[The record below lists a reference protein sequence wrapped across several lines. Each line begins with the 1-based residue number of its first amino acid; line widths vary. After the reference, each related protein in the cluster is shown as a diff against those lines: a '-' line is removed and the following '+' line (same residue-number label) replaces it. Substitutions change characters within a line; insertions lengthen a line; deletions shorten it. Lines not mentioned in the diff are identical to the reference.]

1 MAKKYAI
8 DLNAMLTAL
17 DARDMHF
24 YHDLDDQQ
32 KKEFS
37 AWLTMRWASSP
48 EGEAFADTLL
58 KINRRVNANFSDLAK
73 HPELQWQLMA
83 SCGTGAKCTH
93 TFIPPPKKVKKNK
106 LIIVMMELFP
116 LLSSEELE
124 LLLSINTKEDIKV
137 LLQDHGFDNKE
148 IKEIIPK

>member
-8 DLNAMLTAL
+8 DLNSMLAAL

-24 YHDLDDQQ
+24 YHNLDDQQ

-37 AWLTMRWASSP
+37 AWLSMRWASSV
-48 EGEAFADTLL
+48 EGDAFADTLL
-58 KINRRVNANFSDLAK
+58 KVNRRVNVRFSDLIK

-83 SCGTGAKCTH
+83 SCGTGLKRKH
-93 TFIPPPKKVKKNK
+93 TFIPPSKKAKKNK
-106 LIIVMMELFP
+106 LMTVMAELFP
-116 LLSSEELE
+116 LLSSSDLE

-137 LLQDHGFDNKE
+137 LLQDHGFDNKA
-148 IKEIIPK
+148 IKEILPK